1 MSSVEN
7 LPSELE
13 KLRLDMLD
21 DKIKLSVIREF
32 VSQFIELMKQ
42 EYGEYWNPLRV
53 NEIQFLQ
60 LKNWG
65 KQIVKQSVIVHNQFI
80 LHRKS

>member
-1 MSSVEN
+1 
-7 LPSELE
+7 
-13 KLRLDMLD
+13 MLD